1 MHGLAN
7 IEKMFFGEVLLNE
20 HERFVHRLFSRIAIR
35 YDWMN
40 KIISFNMDKSWRR
53 HTIDLAEP
61 LLGQQW
67 LDVCS
72 GTGKLALGLADRVGA
87 TGRVVGLDFNADML
101 AVARKNEQFQRG
113 AVSVEW
119 IEGNAMQMPFLDDSF
134 DGATI
139 GFGLRNLPDLAA
151 GLAEM
156 IRVVKPGGKIVILD
170 ASHPVWPFFRQGHH
184 FFVFVVLP
192 WLGKWGTDSR
202 ESYAWLG
209 ESLSHFP
216 GSEELAKILKSCGLE
231 QVRFERLF
239 GGVAAIHLGIVK
251 GKDSKGES

>member
-1 MHGLAN
+1 M
-7 IEKMFFGEVLLNE
+7 NE
-20 HERFVHRLFSRIAIR
+20 HECFVHRLFSRIAIR

-119 IEGNAMQMPFLDDSF
+119 IEGNAMQMPFSNDYF

-139 GFGLRNLPDLAA
+139 GFGLRNLPDLSA

-156 IRVVKPGGKIVILD
+156 LRVVKPGGKIVILD
-170 ASHPVWPFFRQGHH
+170 ASHPVWPFFRPSTHRPI
-184 FFVFVVLP
+184 FDCRSMDFSV
-192 WLGKWGTDSR
+192 
-202 ESYAWLG
+202 
-209 ESLSHFP
+209 P
-216 GSEELAKILKSCGLE
+216 GCREELAQNQPQRLLKS
-231 QVRFERLF
+231 LF
-239 GGVAAIHLGIVK
+239 RPRRQRRTVNHSARQQ
-251 GKDSKGES
+251 